1 MNILVTGGTSGLGK
15 AVVIEMAKD
24 KTNTI
29 LFTYCH
35 HKDVA
40 DQLSDQYSNT
50 KGFEVDFKAPESIEN
65 FLNIIKLENIDVL
78 INNAYVGSPLGTYFH
93 KTNAEDFL
101 IAFNANILPL
111 IKITQC
117 CILGMKKR
125 RFGKII
131 NILTSYLID
140 VPPTGFSVY
149 TATKAYIRQLSKS
162 LSKEY
167 GRFHISS
174 NCILPEFM
182 NTNFGKVEDFQLE
195 QLKSE
200 HPLKEILSPSEVA
213 EIINH
218 VVHSSQQLNGVEIPV
233 NAAQHIM

>member
-1 MNILVTGGTSGLGK
+1 MNILLTGGTSGLGK
-15 AVVIEMAKD
+15 AIVIEMAKD
-24 KTNTI
+24 KTNNI

-35 HKDVA
+35 NKVLA
-40 DQLSDQYSNT
+40 DQLSEKYRNT
-50 KGFEVDFKAPESIEN
+50 KGFEVNFKDPESVEN
-65 FLNIIKLENIDVL
+65 FSNRIRCENIDVL
-78 INNAYVGSPLGTYFH
+78 INNTYVGSPLGTYFH

-101 IAFNANILPL
+101 IAFNSNILPL
-111 IKITQC
+111 IRITQC
-117 CILGMKKR
+117 CILGMKKQ

-167 GRFHISS
+167 GRFNISS

-182 NTNFGKVEDFQLE
+182 NTNFGNVEDFQLE
-195 QLKSE
+195 QIKLG

-218 VVHSSQQLNGVEIPV
+218 VIHSSQQLNGVEIPV